1 LAFVIPREC
10 GESSTRGLSIN
21 LDIVTT
27 GSPAFAGDDRVYQ
40 YPPNARLDP
49 QFSDRKVCCMAS
61 DADYFVYILAS
72 KIGGTIYVGVTN
84 DLIRRIFDHKSNVV
98 DGFTK
103 KYSIHHLVYFEQ
115 FDDIENAIKREKR
128 IKKWNRNW
136 KIRLIEESNP
146 NWTDL
151 YPNLARQ

>member
-1 LAFVIPREC
+1 MTESINILRTPDLTHNSAIAKFVVWPLTQII
-10 GESSTRGLSIN
+10 SSTFLQAKS
-21 LDIVTT
+21 
-27 GSPAFAGDDRVYQ
+27 AGH
-40 YPPNARLDP
+40 
-49 QFSDRKVCCMAS
+49 CMSAS
-61 DADYFVYILAS
+61 H
-72 KIGGTIYVGVTN
+72 